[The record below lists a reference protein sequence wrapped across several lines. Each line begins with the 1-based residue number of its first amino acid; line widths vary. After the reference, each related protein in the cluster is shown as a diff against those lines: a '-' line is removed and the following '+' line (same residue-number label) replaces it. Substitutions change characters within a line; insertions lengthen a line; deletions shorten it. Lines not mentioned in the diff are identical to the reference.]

1 METEIGMHRA
11 RRHSKYSNQDN
22 MYKIILHIHGEME
35 NIYRYAQNNKAC
47 QVFQ

>member
-11 RRHSKYSNQDN
+11 VRHSKCSNQDVQ
-22 MYKIILHIHGEME
+22 IIMHVYGEME
-35 NIYRYAQNNKAC
+35 NRYKYAQNNKAR